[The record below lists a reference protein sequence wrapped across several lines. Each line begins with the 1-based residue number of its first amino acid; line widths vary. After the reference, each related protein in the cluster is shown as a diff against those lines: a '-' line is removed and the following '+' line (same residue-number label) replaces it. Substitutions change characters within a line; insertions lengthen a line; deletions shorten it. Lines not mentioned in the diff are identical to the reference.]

1 MAGYIED
8 RWIKKKKDPDTGKR
22 ERTARYGKGSRYRV
36 AGIPGVR
43 DKSFDVL
50 EDAKAWLRR
59 AGTDS
64 ERGEFVDPRDG
75 SITLDDYVTRFWQTG
90 VLNWAPSP

>member
-1 MAGYIED
+1 M
-8 RWIKKKKDPDTGKR
+8 
-22 ERTARYGKGSRYRV
+22 
-36 AGIPGVR
+36 
-43 DKSFDVL
+43 SFDTL

-75 SITLDDYVTRFWQTG
+75 SIMLADYVTRFWKEG
-90 VLNWAPSP
+90 VRAPLARSSASTSASASTSFRTSARWA

>member
-1 MAGYIED
+1 MDQEEEGSRHRQAGTH
-8 RWIKKKKDPDTGKR
+8 R
-22 ERTARYGKGSRYRV
+22 RYGKGSRYRV

-50 EDAKAWLRR
+50 EDAKTWLRT

-75 SITLDDYVTRFWQTG
+75 SITLDDYVTRFWQT
-90 VLNWAPSP
+90 

>member
-1 MAGYIED
+1 LAGYIED
-8 RWIKKKKDPDTGKR
+8 RWIKKKKDPVTGKR
-22 ERTARYGKGSRYRV
+22 ERTARYGKGSRYRI

-43 DKSFDVL
+43 DKSFDTL

-64 ERGEFVDPRDG
+64 ERARG
-75 SITLDDYVTRFWQTG
+75 SI
-90 VLNWAPSP
+90 PSGRLGGRVVSRGSPSLP